1 MLRYEGVSL
10 RRALRLSAGV
20 VLMVTLAG
28 TALPFASASS
38 STPRYRPTSASGDL
52 QAYVNAFVAKNPGR
66 NSGTYDVPSFGER
79 AAMADAWRALV
90 AGDLQAAANI
100 AGPLGYSVV
109 RYTDSATGR
118 VARILVERNT
128 AGGTWVHGW
137 GLYAWSAA
145 PGSPLLVEVAH
156 PIADVDTEDI
166 GVVAFRRAGARALFV
181 AGAHRDANADG
192 SADVAHRADTVFD
205 AVHDASLASGLRVL
219 QPHGFADSTLP
230 NEAVVSRGDA
240 PTPVTRGVEAA
251 LDSAL
256 FDACLYDGSTCS
268 ELGAT
273 TNVQGGSARA
283 GGAEFVHVEVAR
295 RVRADATRR
304 DHLATVVADSLR

>member
-1 MLRYEGVSL
+1 ML
-10 RRALRLSAGV
+10 
-20 VLMVTLAG
+20 TLGA

-38 STPRYRPTSASGDL
+38 SAPRYRPTSASGDL

-66 NSGTYDVPSFGER
+66 DSGKYDVPSFAER
-79 AAMADAWRALV
+79 AAMADAWRAVV

-145 PGSPLLVEVAH
+145 SAAPVLVQVAH
-156 PIADVDTEDI
+156 PVADVDTEDI

-205 AVHDASLASGLRVL
+205 TVHDASLGSGIRVL

-230 NEAVVSRGDA
+230 NDAVVSRGDA
-240 PTPVTRGVEAA
+240 PSQLTHSVEAA
-251 LDSAL
+251 LDAAL
-256 FDACLYDGSTCS
+256 FDACLYDGTACS

-273 TNVQGGSARA
+273 TNVQGASARA

-295 RVRADATRR
+295 RVRADVARR
-304 DHLATVVADSLR
+304 DHLAVVVADSLR